1 MEKIYISHWSKGEQ
15 GRAFEVTTDIV
26 ELIETFVRVF
36 KKKNTQEIVFIT
48 DTEMS
53 NKLNQYISENVTVV
67 NSLDSFN
74 DYEACQWPVVKT
86 KLISEIEDLEVLHF
100 DYDFFID
107 YDIDILINYLRD
119 NNIDALYQFFESLS
133 DSAKYYSTFIKNNP
147 EFKTKLSQVKDKFG
161 YNAGISYFSENAKM
175 LLPSI
180 IEQYSN
186 QNYFGDCLSFEQ
198 MVIPTELKLNG
209 LKVEALTNI
218 FRNIERPEN
227 TYSFSELEIGGEFSK
242 FNKKGIFISNIN
254 VFHLFGHIKN
264 EPWVNGFLDILK
276 N

>member
-1 MEKIYISHWSKGEQ
+1 
-15 GRAFEVTTDIV
+15 
-26 ELIETFVRVF
+26 
-36 KKKNTQEIVFIT
+36 
-48 DTEMS
+48 MS

-86 KLISEIEDLEVLHF
+86 KIISEIEDLEVLHF

-107 YDIDILINYLRD
+107 YDIEILVNYLRD

-133 DSAKYYSTFIKNNP
+133 DSAKYYVTFIKNNP
-147 EFKTKLSQVKDKFG
+147 EFKTKLAQVKDKFG
-161 YNAGISYFSENAKM
+161 YNAGISFFSKDAKM
-175 LLPSI
+175 VLPSI

-186 QNYFGDCLSFEQ
+186 QDYFSDCLSFEQ

-209 LKVEALTNI
+209 LKVEVLTNV
-218 FRNIERPEN
+218 FRNIEKAEN
-227 TYSFSELEIGGEFSK
+227 TYSFSELGVSEEFSK
-242 FNKKGIFISNIN
+242 FKKRGIFINKIN

-264 EPWVNGFLDILK
+264 EPWVSSFLDILK